1 MSTTMAPSGW
11 FSCSFFLQPLA
22 TSTCLFFSIYLYV
35 VVYLKVAVCVFF
47 LYLIVFYE
55 PPNIH
60 NLALVGLYSM
70 MFAFL
75 LSLNFNIWQFA
86 TKHICYSNIYTTYIA
101 IYVTS
106 QQKNGIKLKNKQQ
119 QNKNKTK
126 NSLQNGS
133 EGAARVITKFGTEK
147 SVHES
152 AVWEMW
158 LCNWKKDGL
167 QTLFPTTE
175 DTVPTVYCF
184 KFIFSSFC
192 KMAYRRIS
200 GNEVVHTSVHEIYT
214 VHWVESRFSARK
226 GNDEKRKEE
235 KQTKKKQKKNPKT
248 TDQPF

>member
-35 VVYLKVAVCVFF
+35 VVYLKVAVCVFFFF

-106 QQKNGIKLKNKQQ
+106 QQRMVSNKKTKPKKRTTTER
-119 QNKNKTK
+119 KNKTK
-126 NSLQNGS
+126 QKNIPTEWFRGGS
-133 EGAARVITKFGTEK
+133 ENYHKIWHGKNLYT
-147 SVHES
+147 
-152 AVWEMW
+152 
-158 LCNWKKDGL
+158 NL
-167 QTLFPTTE
+167 QSE
-175 DTVPTVYCF
+175 RCDCA
-184 KFIFSSFC
+184 I
-192 KMAYRRIS
+192 
-200 GNEVVHTSVHEIYT
+200 E
-214 VHWVESRFSARK
+214 
-226 GNDEKRKEE
+226 
-235 KQTKKKQKKNPKT
+235 
-248 TDQPF
+248 